1 MTKEEKI
8 LEQINKEIGEYKKTI
23 NIGWDFNQ
31 LKTIEQAVLYVNGRY
46 VDGDIDDDDL
56 KLYFYNITRAAVGTT
71 AKAIDLDTKDVLIK
85 TAPGGNWLKTWFL
98 QRDIKYWLKKEEF
111 GKILNRISRELP
123 QYGSVVIK
131 YINNRAEFVNLKNL
145 IVEQN
150 ADCLDFSNYIIEQ
163 HLYTPMEFKKIGKE
177 LEWDEVKI
185 RKTIDEYRKGDNQ
198 YIRVFERY
206 GEIEDENGDYDY
218 KKVIFADIP
227 TNNVNKE
234 SDIEEPFFGE
244 ILFEK
249 LVEKHPYQ
257 EFHINKIP
265 GRWLGVGVPEM
276 LSDNQVRIN
285 ELVNQQVKSSYWNT
299 LRLWQGRDSGVAR
312 NLMKEAE
319 NGDVFDVE
327 EFIQPIDMQDRNL
340 GHFAN
345 EINMLEAN
353 SQTQTFTTDIIR
365 GERTPAGTPLGSA
378 QLSTAQALSYF
389 DQMREDY
396 ALELKSFLWN
406 FVIPGLQENLNSEHM
421 IKIAGKDIDK
431 LAELLSNVNIKNRIL
446 KFVLEKGKLPDANAI
461 EMFKIISDREVKKN
475 GEQQLTVPKD
485 WYVDCKYEIEIDIDG
500 ESVSSTV
507 KAQALISTLQ
517 AITTDPTMLTDPIKK
532 ALLTEHLEQVG
543 ISLSDYEQNM
553 PEQPIATQSQVQGS
567 VAGGGVSS
575 PTAMQGSLGNMTV

>member
-1 MTKEEKI
+1 MKQEEKI
-8 LEQINKEIGEYKKTI
+8 LEQINNEIADYKKTI
-23 NIGWDFNQ
+23 NIGWEFNQ
-31 LKTIEQAVLYVNGRY
+31 KETIEQSVLYVNGKY

-85 TAPGGNWLKTWFL
+85 TAPGGDWLKTWFL

-131 YINNRAEFVNLKNL
+131 YINGKSEFVNLKNL
-145 IVEQN
+145 ILEQN

-163 HLYTPMEFKKIGKE
+163 HLYTPMEFRRIAKE
-177 LEWDEVKI
+177 LDWDAIKVKN
-185 RKTIDEYRKGDNQ
+185 TIDKYRTVDEQ

-227 TNNVNKE
+227 TKNNQKQ
-234 SDIEEPFFGE
+234 SDIQEPFFGE
-244 ILFEK
+244 ILYEK

-276 LSDNQVRIN
+276 ISDNQIRIN

-312 NLMKEAE
+312 NLMKESE
-319 NGDVFDVE
+319 NGDVLDVD
-327 EFIQPIDMQDRNL
+327 EFIQPIDMTDRNL
-340 GHFAN
+340 AHFAN
-345 EINMLEAN
+345 EINMLESN

-378 QLSTAQALSYF
+378 QLSTSQALSYF
-389 DQMREDY
+389 DQIREDY

-406 FVIPGLQENLNSEHM
+406 FVIPGLQESLNEEHM

-431 LAELLSNVNIKNRIL
+431 LAELLSNTNVKNKIL
-446 KFVLEKGKLPDANAI
+446 KHVLDTGMLPDSNAI
-461 EMFKIISDREVKKN
+461 EMFKIISDREIKRN
-475 GEQQLTVPKD
+475 GEQQLTIPKD
-485 WYVDCKYEIEIDIDG
+485 WYKDVKYEIEIDIDG

-517 AITTDPTMLTDPIKK
+517 AITTDPTMLTDPTKK

-543 ISLSDYEQNM
+543 VSLSDYEQSNQV
-553 PEQPIATQSQVQGS
+553 QPMATQQVA
-567 VAGGGVSS
+567 AGGGVSS
-575 PTAMQGSLGNMTV
+575 PTSLQGSMGNMTV

>member
-1 MTKEEKI
+1 MKQEEKI
-8 LEQINKEIGEYKKTI
+8 LEQINNEIADYKKTI
-23 NIGWDFNQ
+23 NIGWEFNQ
-31 LKTIEQAVLYVNGRY
+31 KETIEQSVLYVNGKY

-85 TAPGGNWLKTWFL
+85 TAPGGDWLKTWFL

-131 YINNRAEFVNLKNL
+131 YINGKSEFVNLKNL
-145 IVEQN
+145 ILEQN

-163 HLYTPMEFKKIGKE
+163 HLYTPMEFRRIAKE
-177 LEWDEVKI
+177 LDWDAVKV
-185 RKTIDEYRKGDNQ
+185 KNTIDKYRTVDEQ

-206 GEIEDENGDYDY
+206 GEIEDENGGYDY

-227 TNNVNKE
+227 TKNNQKQ
-234 SDIEEPFFGE
+234 SDIQEPFFGE
-244 ILFEK
+244 ILYEK

-276 LSDNQVRIN
+276 ISDNQIRIN

-312 NLMKEAE
+312 NLMKESE
-319 NGDVFDVE
+319 NGDVLDVD
-327 EFIQPIDMQDRNL
+327 EFIQPIDMTDRNL
-340 GHFAN
+340 AHFAN
-345 EINMLEAN
+345 EINMLESN

-378 QLSTAQALSYF
+378 QLSTSQALSYF
-389 DQMREDY
+389 DQIREDY

-406 FVIPGLQENLNSEHM
+406 FVIPGLQESLNEEHM

-431 LAELLSNVNIKNRIL
+431 LAELLSNTNVKNKIL
-446 KFVLEKGKLPDANAI
+446 KHVLDTGMLPDSNAI
-461 EMFKIISDREVKKN
+461 EMFKIISDREIKRN
-475 GEQQLTVPKD
+475 GEQQLTIPKD
-485 WYVDCKYEIEIDIDG
+485 WYKDVKYEIEIDIDG

-517 AITTDPTMLTDPIKK
+517 AITTDPTMLTDPTKK

-543 ISLSDYEQNM
+543 VSLSDYEQSNQV
-553 PEQPIATQSQVQGS
+553 QPIATQQVAA
-567 VAGGGVSS
+567 AGGGVSS
-575 PTAMQGSLGNMTV
+575 PTSLQGSMGNMTV

>member
-1 MTKEEKI
+1 MKQEEKI
-8 LEQINKEIGEYKKTI
+8 LEQINNEIADYKKTI
-23 NIGWDFNQ
+23 NIGWEFNQ
-31 LKTIEQAVLYVNGRY
+31 KETIEQSVLYVNGKY

-85 TAPGGNWLKTWFL
+85 TAPGGDWLKTWFL

-131 YINNRAEFVNLKNL
+131 YINGKSEFVNLKNL
-145 IVEQN
+145 ILEQN

-163 HLYTPMEFKKIGKE
+163 HLYTPMEFRRIAKE
-177 LEWDEVKI
+177 LDWDAVKV
-185 RKTIDEYRKGDNQ
+185 KNTIDKYRTVDEQ

-227 TNNVNKE
+227 TKNNQKQ
-234 SDIEEPFFGE
+234 SDIQEPFFGE
-244 ILFEK
+244 ILYEK

-276 LSDNQVRIN
+276 ISDNQIRIN

-312 NLMKEAE
+312 NLMKESE
-319 NGDVFDVE
+319 NGDVLDVD
-327 EFIQPIDMQDRNL
+327 EFIQPIDMTDRNL
-340 GHFAN
+340 AHFAN
-345 EINMLEAN
+345 EINMLESN

-378 QLSTAQALSYF
+378 QLSTSQALSYF
-389 DQMREDY
+389 DQIREDY

-406 FVIPGLQENLNSEHM
+406 FVIPGLQESLNEEHM

-431 LAELLSNVNIKNRIL
+431 LAELLSNTNVKNKIL
-446 KFVLEKGKLPDANAI
+446 KHVLDTGMLPDSNAI
-461 EMFKIISDREVKKN
+461 EMFKIISDREIKRN
-475 GEQQLTVPKD
+475 GEQQLTIPKD
-485 WYVDCKYEIEIDIDG
+485 WYKDVKYEIEIDIDG

-517 AITTDPTMLTDPIKK
+517 AITTDPTMLTDPTKK

-543 ISLSDYEQNM
+543 VSLSDYEQSNQV
-553 PEQPIATQSQVQGS
+553 QPIATQQVAA
-567 VAGGGVSS
+567 AGGGVSS
-575 PTAMQGSLGNMTV
+575 PTSLQGSMGNMTV

>member
-1 MTKEEKI
+1 MKQEEKI
-8 LEQINKEIGEYKKTI
+8 LEQINNEIADYKKTI
-23 NIGWDFNQ
+23 NIGWEFNQ
-31 LKTIEQAVLYVNGRY
+31 KETIEQAVLYVNGKY

-85 TAPGGNWLKTWFL
+85 TAPGGDWLKTWFL

-131 YINNRAEFVNLKNL
+131 YINGKSEFVNLKNL
-145 IVEQN
+145 ILEQN

-163 HLYTPMEFKKIGKE
+163 HLYTPMEFRRIAKE
-177 LEWDEVKI
+177 LDWDAIKVKN
-185 RKTIDEYRKGDNQ
+185 TIDKYRTVDEQ

-206 GEIEDENGDYDY
+206 GEIEDENGGYDY

-227 TNNVNKE
+227 TKNNQKQ
-234 SDIEEPFFGE
+234 SDIQEPFFGE
-244 ILFEK
+244 ILYEK

-276 LSDNQVRIN
+276 ISDNQIRIN

-312 NLMKEAE
+312 NLMKESE
-319 NGDVFDVE
+319 NGDVLDVD
-327 EFIQPIDMQDRNL
+327 EFIQPIDMTDRNL
-340 GHFAN
+340 AHFAN
-345 EINMLEAN
+345 EINMLESN

-378 QLSTAQALSYF
+378 QLSTSQALSYF
-389 DQMREDY
+389 DQIREDY

-406 FVIPGLQENLNSEHM
+406 FVIPGLQESLNEEHM

-431 LAELLSNVNIKNRIL
+431 LAELLSNTNVKNKIL
-446 KFVLEKGKLPDANAI
+446 KHVLDTGMLPDSNAI
-461 EMFKIISDREVKKN
+461 EMFKIISDREIKRN
-475 GEQQLTVPKD
+475 GEQQLTIPKD
-485 WYVDCKYEIEIDIDG
+485 WYKDVKYEIEIDIDG

-517 AITTDPTMLTDPIKK
+517 AITTDPTMLTDPTKK

-543 ISLSDYEQNM
+543 VSLSDYEQSNQV
-553 PEQPIATQSQVQGS
+553 QPIATQQVAA
-567 VAGGGVSS
+567 AGGGVSS
-575 PTAMQGSLGNMTV
+575 PTSLQGSMGNMTV

>member
-1 MTKEEKI
+1 MKQEEKI
-8 LEQINKEIGEYKKTI
+8 LEQINNEIADYKKTI
-23 NIGWDFNQ
+23 NIGWEFNQ
-31 LKTIEQAVLYVNGRY
+31 KETIEQSVLYVNGKY

-85 TAPGGNWLKTWFL
+85 TAPGGDWLKTWFL

-131 YINNRAEFVNLKNL
+131 YINGKSEFVNLKNL
-145 IVEQN
+145 ILEQN

-163 HLYTPMEFKKIGKE
+163 HLYTPMEFRRIAKE
-177 LEWDEVKI
+177 LDWDAIKVKN
-185 RKTIDEYRKGDNQ
+185 TIDKYRTVDEQ

-227 TNNVNKE
+227 TNNNQKQ
-234 SDIEEPFFGE
+234 SDIQEPFFGE
-244 ILFEK
+244 ILYEK

-276 LSDNQVRIN
+276 ISDNQIRIN

-312 NLMKEAE
+312 NLMKESE
-319 NGDVFDVE
+319 NGDVLDVD
-327 EFIQPIDMQDRNL
+327 EFIQPIDMTDRNL
-340 GHFAN
+340 AHFAN
-345 EINMLEAN
+345 EINMLESN

-378 QLSTAQALSYF
+378 QLSTSQALSYF
-389 DQMREDY
+389 DQIREDY

-406 FVIPGLQENLNSEHM
+406 FVIPGLQESLNEEHM

-431 LAELLSNVNIKNRIL
+431 LAELLSNTNVKNKIL
-446 KFVLEKGKLPDANAI
+446 KHVLDTGMLPDSNAI
-461 EMFKIISDREVKKN
+461 EMFKIISDREIKRN
-475 GEQQLTVPKD
+475 GEQQLTIPKD
-485 WYVDCKYEIEIDIDG
+485 WYKDVKYEIEIDIDG

-517 AITTDPTMLTDPIKK
+517 AITTDPTMLTDPTKK

-543 ISLSDYEQNM
+543 VSLSDYEQSNQV
-553 PEQPIATQSQVQGS
+553 QPMATQQVA
-567 VAGGGVSS
+567 AGGGVSS
-575 PTAMQGSLGNMTV
+575 PTSLQGSMGNMTV